1 MTSFY
6 IKGINLSNTE
16 RTLFRKVGDQFYT
29 ATNIGLVFSKH
40 GTDKKLLYKVA
51 GELYDTLFIQ
61 NGEVMESVVPLEM
74 NYSLN
79 TEVGNSHNDCT
90 ELRCFS
96 CDDMSAQ
103 QNLVF
108 SSWVAKGNVTTRQ
121 YVLPDGDYDCTVKYK
136 NWLMLDLG
144 LKCEEIGF
152 ADQSTAEFFNSYG
165 VDGVQHK
172 SKVDK
177 FCPSKDKQEI
187 GLTAIGNLFKILK
200 DNGLR
205 LVYDDA
211 LNKLGIINDVEVE
224 GRDGGSSDAVPHE
237 LVVPVFPNGQPLY
250 VSEAWSFAEKKA

>member
-40 GTDKKLLYKVA
+40 GTEVKLRYKVA
-51 GELYDTLFIQ
+51 GELYDTLYIQ
-61 NGEVMESVVPLEM
+61 YGEVMGKALLDV

-79 TEVGNSHNDCT
+79 TEVGNFHNDCT
-90 ELRCFS
+90 ELRCFA
-96 CDDMSAQ
+96 CDDTSAQ
-103 QNLVF
+103 QNLVL
-108 SSWVAKGNVTTRQ
+108 SAWVAKGNVEPRQ
-121 YVLPDGDYDCTVKYK
+121 YVLPDGDYDCTVKYN
-136 NWLMLDLG
+136 NWLMLDLN
-144 LKCEEIGF
+144 LKGEEIGF
-152 ADQSTAEFFNSYG
+152 SEAYIAEFFNTYG

-187 GLTAIGNLFKILK
+187 ALTAINNLFKILK

-205 LVYDDA
+205 LVYDNA
-211 LNKLGIINDVEVE
+211 TSFLGIINDVEVE
-224 GRDGGSSDAVPHE
+224 GRDNSDDDAVPHE
-237 LVVPVFPNGQPLY
+237 LVVPVFPNAKAIY